1 MARRSLDLR
10 SSVRAAVA
18 PGLRL
23 LLFWR
28 RLTAP
33 SLFVA
38 SFLLLIAIGTL
49 GLMLIPGLQVG
60 PKLGFVDSVFTMTSA
75 VCVTGLVVA
84 DTATQFT
91 GLGQAWILL
100 FIQLGGI
107 GLISLTTLLIGAM
120 GKRLSLRSEML
131 VAAPI
136 RSEDR
141 PQVWEL
147 TVAVTKFS
155 LIVEAVGAVL
165 LFLTWLPDLS
175 VGDAAWAGLFHSVS
189 AYCNA
194 GFSTFTTSLIDH
206 SHNPIA
212 LFVVSVLVIMG
223 GLGYLTF
230 NEIVRWWK
238 TARARRAGVRL
249 EITSSR
255 RLSSHTWAV
264 VTTTGVLLVAGWILF
279 AIFEWNQVLGDLS
292 VFDKISNAWFLSV
305 TPRTAGFNNVDYTQ
319 VGNDTA
325 ALTMLLMFIGGSP
338 GSTAGGIKTT
348 TVAVLVALGLS
359 RFRGRKYV
367 ALKERAIPPGTI
379 ERTVGIVLV
388 AMFVLAV
395 SFFAISAIE
404 AVGQSA
410 ATSRTEFLPIAFE
423 VVSAFATVGLSM
435 NFTSELEAPSKL
447 IVAGLMFV
455 GRVGLFS
462 FLAAVMLRRPQPP
475 GFQRPAQ
482 EDLIVG

>member
-1 MARRSLDLR
+1 MPAKIAL
-10 SSVRAAVA
+10 
-18 PGLRL
+18 GLRML
-23 LLFWR
+23 QFWR
-28 RLTAP
+28 RMSAP
-33 SLFVA
+33 ALFVT

-49 GLMLIPGLQVG
+49 GLMALPGLQVG
-60 PKLGFVDSVFTMTSA
+60 DRLGFVDSVFTMTSA
-75 VCVTGLVVA
+75 VCVTGLVVV
-84 DTATQFT
+84 DTATEFT
-91 GLGQAWILL
+91 RWGQAWILL

-131 VAAPI
+131 SIAPAHG
-136 RSEDR
+136 DNR
-141 PQVWEL
+141 PAVWQL

-155 LIVEAVGAVL
+155 LVVEGVGAVL
-165 LFLTWLPDLS
+165 LSLTWLPELS
-175 VGDAAWAGLFHSVS
+175 AGEAAWAGLFHSVS

-194 GFSTFTTSLIDH
+194 GFSTFSTSLIGFND
-206 SHNPIA
+206 NPIA
-212 LFVVSVLVIMG
+212 LFVVSVLVIIG

-230 NEIVRWWK
+230 DELVRWWK
-238 TARARRAGVRL
+238 TSRAHRSGIRL
-249 EITSSR
+249 QMRGSR

-264 VTTTGVLLVAGWILF
+264 VTTSAALLMIGWILF
-279 AIFEWNQVLGDLS
+279 AIFEWNQTLGHLS

-305 TPRTAGFNNVDYTQ
+305 TPRTAGFNNVDYTF

-359 RFRGRKYV
+359 RFRGHRYV
-367 ALKERAIPPGTI
+367 ALKDRAIPPGTV
-379 ERTVGIVLV
+379 ERTVGIVLL
-388 AMFVLAV
+388 AIFVLTA
-395 SFFAISAIE
+395 SFFVISAIE
-404 AVGQSA
+404 AVGQDA
-410 ATSRTEFLPIAFE
+410 ATSRTQFLPIAFE

-435 NFTSELEAPSKL
+435 NFTPELEAPSKL
-447 IVAGLMFV
+447 IVASLMFI

-462 FLAAVMLRRPQPP
+462 FFTAVMLRRAQPP
-475 GFQRPAQ
+475 AFKRPAQ